1 MRARIVIFCRRCDQI
16 QRERAFASDR
26 CRFCEKLTVKSSKL
40 SASFVFLAQVPL
52 LNCAAETVG
61 RICTMMR

>member
-16 QRERAFASDR
+16 KRETAFGDGG

-40 SASFVFLAQVPL
+40 SASFVFLAQVL
-52 LNCAAETVG
+52 
-61 RICTMMR
+61 